1 MFHARSLASRG
12 FRVIFLSSRV
22 LPFGFLSSV
31 HCVSSG
37 LKQPEL
43 GSVCWSQCLC
53 GIGGGCGLNVVCTVR
68 CLHCVMTPPPHGGGI
83 GGLPSSKKIACC
95 TYFGYLLGVP
105 RHQIYGI
112 HLSIWA
118 GVKDGCQHIPSSKWC
133 WCCSNGRT

>member
-1 MFHARSLASRG
+1 MFRARSLASRG

-53 GIGGGCGLNVVCTVR
+53 GIGGVCGLNVVCTVR
-68 CLHCVMTPPPHGGGI
+68 CLHYVMIPVSTEVG
-83 GGLPSSKKIACC
+83 
-95 TYFGYLLGVP
+95 LGVSP
-105 RHQIYGI
+105 V
-112 HLSIWA
+112 L
-118 GVKDGCQHIPSSKWC
+118 KK
-133 WCCSNGRT
+133 